1 MQSKQKILVLV
12 GAIAVLGIA
21 AWQFPIAEWLTS
33 LVQWI
38 EANRETAW
46 VVFIATY
53 ILATVL
59 MLPGLILTLAA
70 GYIFG
75 LVYGTALVSISSVAG
90 ATAAFM
96 IGRSFGRDWVRE
108 KIGASGQGK
117 LAAIDKATEK
127 KGFLVMLLL
136 RLSPI
141 FPFNVMNY
149 LMSLTGMSLKNYVLG
164 SWIGMIPG
172 TVLYVYIGSAASDLT
187 ALLAGNYEAGDAGK
201 WLLVVGLI
209 ATIFATV
216 LIARFA
222 AKTLN
227 ETIGAEAVAP
237 TEDV

>member
-1 MQSKQKILVLV
+1 MQSKQKILILI
-12 GAIAVLGIA
+12 GAIVLLGIA

-46 VVFIATY
+46 IVFIVAY
-53 ILATVL
+53 IAATVL

-70 GYIFG
+70 GYVFG
-75 LVYGTALVSISSVAG
+75 LVYGTLLVSVSSVVG

-108 KIGASGQGK
+108 KIGAGGQGK

-164 SWIGMIPG
+164 SWIGMLPG
-172 TVLYVYIGSAASDLT
+172 TILYVYIGSAASDLT

-201 WLLVVGLI
+201 VLLVVGLL
-209 ATIFATV
+209 ATIVATV

-227 ETIGAEAVAP
+227 ETIGEQLATP
-237 TEDV
+237 TEDA